1 MHRLVLPSAFCAWLS
16 TEFLG
21 LGEPAS
27 EIGGDKVIVNEP
39 WIGMGYAGNLGG
51 LTGGESFVRVEARGG
66 GEEAL
71 AAERFVDARE
81 TAGKLMGGIEE
92 RGVGVGQG
100 GVAVEPSGVEARTE
114 AGAFEVGEEADGS
127 VGPDAPLAEEAAV
140 DVARAPGEGER
151 SEEVGEDV
159 VVVAGVEG
167 NVVTAGSED
176 GADDVECAVAV
187 EGGDFDGDKFRD
199 VGERAPERVTE
210 NAAADGG
217 LQIETEEWNLSGYG
231 ATVGEDFFLGVGGG
245 GPGAEA
251 EEACVIAESTG
262 SARFRE
268 GLRGATAEAGD
279 ERERARLRL
288 GASGVRS
295 REPRRGGFG
304 REAQDGFIECDVGIA
319 DGELGGVNADGKSAG
334 TGVEVVAD
342 EGALV
347 RFVPAAAAG
356 ERERKRGDEL
366 ASAEVGAEGGREH
379 GGDGGQ
385 GT

>member
-1 MHRLVLPSAFCAWLS
+1 
-16 TEFLG
+16 
-21 LGEPAS
+21 
-27 EIGGDKVIVNEP
+27 
-39 WIGMGYAGNLGG
+39 MGYAGNLGG

-167 NVVTAGSED
+167 NVVAAGSED

-319 DGELGGVNADGKSAG
+319 DGELGGVNADSKSAG

-356 ERERKRGDEL
+356 ERERKGGDEL
-366 ASAEVGAEGGREH
+366 AGAEVGTEGEGEH
-379 GGDGGQ
+379 GGGGRQ
-385 GT
+385 ETG

>member
-1 MHRLVLPSAFCAWLS
+1 M
-16 TEFLG
+16 
-21 LGEPAS
+21 
-27 EIGGDKVIVNEP
+27 GD
-39 WIGMGYAGNLGG
+39 AGNLGG

-71 AAERFVDARE
+71 AAERFVDAGE

-140 DVARAPGEGER
+140 DVARASGEGER
-151 SEEVGEDV
+151 GEEVGEDV

-167 NVVTAGSED
+167 NVVAAGSED

-187 EGGDFDGDKFRD
+187 EGGDFDGDKLRD

-217 LQIETEEWNLSGYG
+217 LQIETDEWNLSGYG

-251 EEACVIAESTG
+251 EEACVIAEGTG
-262 SARFRE
+262 SARF
-268 GLRGATAEAGD
+268 A
-279 ERERARLRL
+279 RAC
-288 GASGVRS
+288 GVRPQRPAMS
-295 REPRRGGFG
+295 ANGRG
-304 REAQDGFIECDVGIA
+304 
-319 DGELGGVNADGKSAG
+319 
-334 TGVEVVAD
+334 
-342 EGALV
+342 
-347 RFVPAAAAG
+347 
-356 ERERKRGDEL
+356 
-366 ASAEVGAEGGREH
+366 
-379 GGDGGQ
+379 
-385 GT
+385 